1 MEKALIDKLIDLNRT
16 EKTFLFDPDR
26 GMHPDRTI
34 RESRINKWKNDIT
47 LRIHDRFDP
56 FPSHGHDFV
65 EVMTVVS
72 GSITH
77 HISDSTVTLAEGDIL
92 MMNKHVV
99 HSIDATDENDIGIN
113 IIISDAFLGAVAPD
127 LSDTVFKGFVKE
139 NANPVGEPAFLHFST
154 AGNKQ
159 ISNLTENL
167 IMELSD
173 DNFDRTV
180 LTGTVSLLLRYL
192 SLEREVLLRGGGVTY
207 GKKDSRLLQISSYIS
222 GNYRDA
228 SLTELSR
235 RTYLSPPYLSKTVK
249 ELFGKSFKEL
259 VTDEKMKHA
268 EELIR
273 KTDMQVASVIR
284 SVGYDNESYFHRE
297 FKRRYGTTP
306 LAMRSCAKDFKK

>member
-1 MEKALIDKLIDLNRT
+1 MEKELIDKLLSINET
-16 EKTFLFDPDR
+16 EKTFLFDPIR

-34 RESRINKWKNDIT
+34 RESGINMWKNDIT

-56 FPSHGHDFV
+56 FPTHGHDFV

-77 HISDSTVTLAEGDIL
+77 HIADSTVILNEGDIL
-92 MMNKHVV
+92 MMNKHVE
-99 HSIDATDENDIGIN
+99 HSVDATDENDIGIN

-139 NANPVGEPAFLHFST
+139 NANPCGEPAFLHFST

-159 ISNLTENL
+159 ISNLTDNL
-167 IMELSD
+167 ILELLD
-173 DNFDRTV
+173 ENFDRTV
-180 LTGTVSLLLRYL
+180 LTGTVSLLMRYL

-207 GKKDSRLLQISSYIS
+207 DKRESRRLEITSYIS

-249 ELFGKSFKEL
+249 ELFGKGFKEL
-259 VTDEKMKHA
+259 VTDERMRRA
-268 EELIR
+268 EELIC
-273 KTDMQVASVIR
+273 KTDMSVASVIR

-297 FKRRYGTTP
+297 FKRRFGSTP
-306 LAMRSCAKDFKK
+306 REMRRKDLLSD